1 MRQYIKI
8 LTAAATK
15 FEILALTLSHVG
27 GGGTD
32 WLQLAGRVPGPQ
44 LNCAS
49 YQMAG
54 IIHNQ
59 SGDPI

>member
-32 WLQLAGRVPGPQ
+32 WLQLAGRVPQ
-44 LNCAS
+44 LNSAS